1 MTKENLFT
9 MEEIQ
14 PCLDLSEKLVAIII
28 DGTIDKK
35 SPRYF
40 FDVLMS
46 VGLFTGKVLYAMEKA
61 AHDKIDL
68 FEFFKENVL
77 PSIQEILNKEDIDIE
92 DVINKEAN

>member
-14 PCLDLSEKLVAIII
+14 PCLDLSEKLVATIF
-28 DGTIDKK
+28 DGTIDKEN
-35 SPRYF
+35 PRYF

-61 AHDKIDL
+61 AHDKMDL

-77 PSIQEILNKEDIDIE
+77 PSVQEMLNEEDINIE
-92 DVINKEAN
+92 DLINKEVN

>member
-14 PCLDLSEKLVAIII
+14 PCLNLSEKLVATIF

-77 PSIQEILNKEDIDIE
+77 PSVQEMLNEKDINIDDI
-92 DVINKEAN
+92 INKEAN